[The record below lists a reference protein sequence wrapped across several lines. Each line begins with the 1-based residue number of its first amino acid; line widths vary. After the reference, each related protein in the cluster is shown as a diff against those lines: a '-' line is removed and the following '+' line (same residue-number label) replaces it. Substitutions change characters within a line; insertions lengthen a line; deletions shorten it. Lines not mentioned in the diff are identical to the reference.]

1 MITDSLVIKAIEE
14 NPEVGITDKITHIFS
29 SLEKLFSSMFNNYLM
44 EGNSSVEMSSH
55 SEVLKETYSILS
67 SYSDVL
73 QRVTV
78 SKAGANLISSIKDFE
93 RFISEPSDIDTT
105 HSEDSNHSE
114 EYTDEETDDSFETEY
129 DVDDSEYTDEE
140 SEEI

>member
-1 MITDSLVIKAIEE
+1 MLHTLKNHTRIKTNLPGKHQERNA
-14 NPEVGITDKITHIFS
+14 HIFS

-67 SYSDVL
+67 SYTDIL
-73 QRVTV
+73 QSVTV

-114 EYTDEETDDSFETEY
+114 EYTDEDTDDSFETEY